1 MNITQEILSDI
12 VVYNKYAKYIPS
24 KQRRETWEELVTRNK
39 EMHQDKFPN
48 LKDEIEEV
56 YELVYSKKV
65 LPSMRSLQ
73 FAGKPIDINNS
84 RIFNC
89 SYLPIDDWRSF
100 SEVMFLLL
108 SGCGVGY
115 SVQKHHI
122 EKLPEIRI
130 PKKTR
135 RFLVGDSIEGWADSV
150 KVLLKS
156 YFGITTAR
164 PIFDFRDIR
173 PKGAELITVG
183 GKAPGPE
190 PLKECLFQIQK
201 VLDRKEDGEQL
212 SPIEA
217 HDIICHIADAVLS
230 GGIRRAALISL
241 FDLHDNEMLTAKHGH
256 WWELNPQRGRANNSA
271 VVIRSKVTKKDFFNL
286 WDKIVASNSGEPGIY
301 FSNDKDWGT
310 NPCCEIALRPYQFCN
325 LTEINVSNI
334 ESQEDLNKRVAAGAF
349 LGTLQASYTDFHY
362 LRSIW
367 KKTTEKDALVGVG
380 MTGIGSGKVLEFDL
394 EEAAKYAKGA
404 NEDLAK
410 IIGINKAARV
420 TTVKPSGTSSLVLGT
435 SSGIHAWHND
445 FYIRRMRLGKN
456 EALYQYLS
464 QNHPELVEDDFFK
477 PDLQAVVSVPQKA
490 PDGAIYRTES
500 AMDLLE
506 RTKKFNIEWVKQGH
520 RKGANTNNVSATISV
535 KQDEWDIVGEWMW
548 ENKDTFNGLSVL
560 PYDNGSYT
568 QAPFEDITE
577 GKFKEME
584 SHLNNINLKNIVEM
598 TDETAL
604 QDQAACAGGACE
616 IV

>member
-12 VVYNKYAKYIPS
+12 VVYNKYAKYLPT

-39 EMHQDKFPN
+39 KMHQSKFPD

-56 YELVYSKKV
+56 YEMVYDKKV

-130 PKKTR
+130 PRKTR

-150 KVLLKS
+150 KVLMKA
-156 YFGITTAR
+156 YFGLATAR
-164 PIFDFRDIR
+164 PVFDFRDIR

-201 VLDRKEDGEQL
+201 VLDRKKDGEQL
-212 SPIEA
+212 TSIEA

-310 NPCCEIALRPYQFCN
+310 NPCCEIALRPFQFCN

-349 LGTLQASYTDFHY
+349 LGTLQASYTNFHY
-362 LRSIW
+362 LRDIW
-367 KKTTEKDALVGVG
+367 KRTTEKDALVGVG
-380 MTGIGSGKVLEFDL
+380 MTGIGSGKVLNFDL
-394 EEAAKYAKGA
+394 KEAAKYAKAA
-404 NEDLAK
+404 NEDLAN

-456 EALYQYLS
+456 EALYQYLAI
-464 QNHPELVEDDFFK
+464 NHPELVEDDFFK
-477 PDLQAVVSVPQKA
+477 PDIQAVVSVPQKA
-490 PDGAIYRTES
+490 PNGAIYRTES

-506 RTKKFNIEWVKQGH
+506 RTKKFNVEWVKSGH
-520 RKGANTNNVSATISV
+520 RKGANTNNVSATISI
-535 KQDEWDIVGEWMW
+535 KQDEWDKVGEWMW
-548 ENKDTFNGLSVL
+548 ENKNTFNGLSVL

-577 GKFKEME
+577 DKFKEME

-598 TDETAL
+598 TDETDL
-604 QDQAACAGGACE
+604 KDQVACAGGLCE
-616 IV
+616 I

>member
-1 MNITQEILSDI
+1 MNISQEILSDI
-12 VVYNKYAKYIPS
+12 VVYNKYAKYLPS

-39 EMHQDKFPN
+39 NMHLSKFPK
-48 LKDEIEEV
+48 LKEEIEEV
-56 YELVYSKKV
+56 YKLVYGKKV

-73 FAGKPIDINNS
+73 FAGKPIQINNS

-100 SEVMFLLL
+100 SEIMFLLL

-115 SVQKHHI
+115 SVQNHHI
-122 EKLPEIRI
+122 EKLPEVRI

-135 RFLVGDSIEGWADSV
+135 RFLVGDSIEGWADAV
-150 KVLLKS
+150 KVLMKA
-156 YFGITTAR
+156 YFGISTTR

-201 VLDRKEDGEQL
+201 VLDRKEDGTPL
-212 SPIEA
+212 KPIEA

-241 FDLHDNEMLTAKHGH
+241 FDLHDNEMLTCKHGS
-256 WWELNPQRGRANNSA
+256 WWELNAQRGRANNSA
-271 VVIRSKVTKKDFFNL
+271 VVIRSKVTKDDFNEL
-286 WDKIVASNSGEPGIY
+286 WSKIVASNSGEPGVY

-310 NPCCEIALRPYQFCN
+310 NPCCEIALRPFQFCN

-334 ESQEDLNKRVAAGAF
+334 ESQEDLNKRVRAGAF

-367 KKTTEKDALVGVG
+367 NKTTEKDALVGVG
-380 MTGIGSGKVLEFDL
+380 MTGIGSGEILKYNL
-394 EEAAKYAKGA
+394 EEAAEEAKKA
-404 NEDLAK
+404 NAEIAK
-410 IIGINKAARV
+410 IIGVNKAARV

-456 EALYQYLS
+456 EALYQYLAK
-464 QNHPELVEDDFFK
+464 NHPELVEDDFFK
-477 PDLQAVVSVPQKA
+477 PEIQAVVSVPQKS
-490 PDGAIYRTES
+490 PNGAIYRTES
-500 AMDLLE
+500 AKELLE
-506 RTKKFNIEWVKQGH
+506 RTKKFNMEWVKKGH

-535 KQDEWDIVGEWMW
+535 KSDEWEQVGEWMW
-548 ENKDTFNGLSVL
+548 KNKNTFNGLAVL

-577 GKFKEME
+577 EKFLEME
-584 SHLNNINLKNIVEM
+584 SHLNGIDLTKVVEM
-598 TDETAL
+598 SDETKL
-604 QDQAACAGGACE
+604 QDQAACAGGNCE